1 MELISIINETIIAY
15 LGPLGPMILLG
26 SVGILMVVLT
36 VSIMLSQPEDPMTKL
51 KKSVQQPSSK
61 KTHQKLRQGNRNEQL
76 EKFASFLEPKDV
88 AELSKRQ
95 LELRQAGYQ
104 SQDAVRFFHFAQF
117 ALGIAGLLLAFV
129 YLTLLGA
136 GEGFSTQKMMIY
148 TIVPGAIGYYLPS
161 YWVRRRVD
169 VRKEQI
175 TQGFPDCLD
184 LMLVCVEAGQSLD
197 QCIVRVA
204 RELHAS
210 YPALA
215 QEFDIVAYEMK
226 AGKEK
231 ATVLSDFA
239 ERCGVQDVSSFVTV
253 LNQSTQFGTPIAEA
267 LRVYAGE
274 MRDKRVM
281 RAEEAANKLPTKM
294 TLATMMLTVPP
305 LLIILVGPSV
315 HGITELGSM
324 GVGGD
329 MGVGQ

>member
-1 MELISIINETIIAY
+1 MEMISTIHAMIIEY
-15 LGPLGPMILLG
+15 LGPFGPIILLG
-26 SVGILMVVLT
+26 MLGLIIVVLT
-36 VSIMLSQPEDPMTKL
+36 VFAMLSQPEDPMAKL
-51 KKSVQQPSSK
+51 KRSVQAPTRDQP
-61 KTHQKLRQGNRNEQL
+61 QQRLRQTGRNEQL
-76 EKFASFLEPKDV
+76 QKFASFLEPKDV

-95 LELRQAGYQ
+95 LQLRQAGYQ

-129 YLTLLGA
+129 YLVILGG
-136 GEGFSTQKMMIY
+136 GEDFSAQKMMVY
-148 TIVPGAIGYYLPS
+148 TIIPGAIGYYIPA

-169 VRKEQI
+169 ARKEEI
-175 TQGFPDCLD
+175 THGFPDSLD
-184 LMLVCVEAGQSLD
+184 MMLVCVEAGQSMD
-197 QCIVRVA
+197 QSIVRVA

-215 QEFDIVAYEMK
+215 QEFDVVAYEMK
-226 AGKEK
+226 AGKDK
-231 ATVLSDFA
+231 STVLNDFG

-253 LNQSTQFGTPIAEA
+253 LNQSQQFGTSIAEA

-305 LLIILVGPSV
+305 LLIILVGPSA
-315 HGITELGSM
+315 HGITQLGKLGS
-324 GVGGD
+324 G
-329 MGVGQ
+329 